1 MYLFGPVSVESLNRK
16 KHCLVVTDDCSRF
29 SWVFFLGFK
38 DETFD
43 AIHDL
48 IIALENQLRLKVRG
62 IRCDNGTEFK
72 NKLMD

>member
-1 MYLFGPVSVESLNRK
+1 MDLFGPVSVASLNNK
-16 KHCLVVTDDCSRF
+16 KYCLVITDDCSRF

-48 IIALENQLRLKVRG
+48 IIALEN
-62 IRCDNGTEFK
+62 
-72 NKLMD
+72 

>member
-1 MYLFGPVSVESLNRK
+1 MDLFGPVSVVSLNK
-16 KHCLVVTDDCSRF
+16 KNYCLVVIDDCSRF
-29 SWVFFLGFK
+29 SWVFFLCFK

-48 IIALENQLRLKVRG
+48 IIAPENQLRLKVKG

-72 NKLMD
+72 NREMN